1 MCFDFR
7 IPREPF
13 ALIPRVHM
21 RKLWQSAPVEAA
33 AVLPVFS
40 SPGFTKDGE
49 SSVLGF
55 ANVRPFALPLSF
67 SLAPYIRLDLS
78 VCGPRN
84 VVGVPSPPCLSR
96 ASFFVSLSLFDKHRV
111 PPFLSPSPAS
121 LLSLSVCLCLC
132 LFLSL
137 FLPSSLSL
145 LSSLFLPRQQR
156 EAKRRLF
163 RRECFHRNAETVLI
177 ADCLA

>member
-33 AVLPVFS
+33 AALPVFS

-111 PPFLSPSPAS
+111 PPFLSPSPPLFS
-121 LLSLSVCLCLC
+121 RSLSVFAC